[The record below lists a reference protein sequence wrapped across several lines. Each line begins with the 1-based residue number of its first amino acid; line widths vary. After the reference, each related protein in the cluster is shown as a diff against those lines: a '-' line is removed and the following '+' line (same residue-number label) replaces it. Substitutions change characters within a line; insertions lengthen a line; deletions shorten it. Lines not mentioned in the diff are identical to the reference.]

1 MDSETPVA
9 ASGVE
14 AQPCGCT
21 CYKHLRWSDPRLKRL
36 FWAVF
41 ITGAG
46 IGSVITSLGFG
57 FLYLS

>member
-1 MDSETPVA
+1 MENEQTEQ
-9 ASGVE
+9 SGSVE

-46 IGSVITSLGFG
+46 IGSVVTSLGFG
-57 FLYLS
+57 FILT